1 MTASSE
7 HGGPAALDAPDVVGA
22 FKGRTL
28 GVAMVGSVLVIAH
41 NALPPAQ
48 DEWVHYC
55 DLVGQNITTM
65 SAQLVVAEGHGPNAA
80 QRQQALDQGAKV
92 KGATIPP
99 TAVLTRSPLVRGIV
113 TLFNWFTPKAMRAF
127 PPEDLEAAARHLK
140 MSNAELQR
148 LVDIA
153 HALRPQEA

>member
-7 HGGPAALDAPDVVGA
+7 HEGPATLDAPDITGV

-28 GVAMVGSVLVIAH
+28 GVAMVGNVLVIAH

-48 DEWVHYC
+48 TEWVHYC
-55 DLVGQNITTM
+55 DLVGQHIATL
-65 SAQLVVAEGHGPNAA
+65 SAQFVLAEGPGPDAS
-80 QRQQALDQGAKV
+80 QRQQALSRGAQV
-92 KGATIPP
+92 KGTSIPP

-127 PPEDLEAAARHLK
+127 PPEDLEGAARHLK
-140 MSNAELQR
+140 MSDTQVRR

-153 HALRPQEA
+153 RALRPPES